1 MQRQKLNL
9 VLLDDDGFGTR
20 NLTLSIT
27 TLRLLGA
34 LFAVFLVFSTVM
46 TWGFLHYRNQE
57 SQGPDASMAALQ
69 HERARLVSKIGA
81 LEGTI
86 HRIEKFT
93 EKLESSIGVETG
105 KLNMGVGPLTE
116 QEDLG
121 EFLSRVHKL
130 PKLSAKA
137 MTRDWQR
144 GEFDEQFNE
153 KLTFKLDELY
163 EFATNLEVRVNEVY
177 ESNEDSLSYWASS
190 PSLWP
195 VKGWLTSGFGYRY
208 SPWGGNVKMHKGV
221 DIAAPIGTTVL
232 APSDGVVVFSG
243 GKGGY
248 GNTIILDHG
257 YGIKSL
263 FGHNSELFVM
273 EGDQVKRGQKI
284 SAVGS
289 TGASTGPHLH
299 YEVHVD
305 GIPTDPMNYIIE

>member
-1 MQRQKLNL
+1 MQRQKLNV

-20 NLTLSIT
+20 NLTVSVT

-34 LFAVFLVFSTVM
+34 FFAVFLVFSTVM
-46 TWGFLHYRNQE
+46 TWGFLHYRSQE
-57 SQGPDASMAALQ
+57 QQGTDASVSALQ

-86 HRIEKFT
+86 QRIEKFT

-130 PKLSAKA
+130 PKLSAGA

-144 GEFDEQFNE
+144 GEFDEHFYD
-153 KLTFKLDELY
+153 KLSFKLDELY
-163 EFATNLEVRVNEVY
+163 EFAANLEVRVNEVY

-221 DIAAPIGTTVL
+221 DIAAPIGTPVL
-232 APSDGVVVFSG
+232 APSDGVVVFAG

-248 GNTIILDHG
+248 GNAVILDHG
-257 YGIKSL
+257 YGIQTL
-263 FGHNSELFVM
+263 FGHNSQLFVS
-273 EGDQVKRGQKI
+273 EGETVKRGQKI

-289 TGASTGPHLH
+289 TGSSTGPHLH
-299 YEVHVD
+299 YEVRVD
-305 GIPTDPMNYIIE
+305 GIATDPMNYIIE

>member
-1 MQRQKLNL
+1 MQRKKFNV
-9 VLLDDDGFGTR
+9 VLLDDDGFHSQ
-20 NLTLSIT
+20 NLTLST
-27 TLRLLGA
+27 RTLRLFGA
-34 LFAVFLVFSTVM
+34 LLAVFLVFSTVM
-46 TWGFLHYRNQE
+46 TWGFLHYRNQ
-57 SQGPDASMAALQ
+57 GIKGIDADITALQ

-86 HRIEKFT
+86 QRIEKFT
-93 EKLESSIGVETG
+93 EKLESSIGVESG
-105 KLNMGVGPLTE
+105 KLQMGVGPVTE

-130 PKLSAKA
+130 PKLTAKA

-144 GEFDEQFNE
+144 GEFDEQFYD
-153 KLTFKLDELY
+153 KLSFKLDELY
-163 EFATNLEVRVNEVY
+163 EFAANLEVRVNEVY
-177 ESNEDSLSYWASS
+177 ETNENSLSYWASS

-208 SPWGGNVKMHKGV
+208 SPWGGRVKMHKGI
-221 DIAAPIGTTVL
+221 DIAAPIGTNIM

-248 GNTIILDHG
+248 GNTVIIDHG
-257 YGIKSL
+257 YGIKTL
-263 FGHNSELFVM
+263 FGHTSQLFVS
-273 EGDQVKRGQKI
+273 EGEEVRRGEKI
-284 SAVGS
+284 AAVGS
-289 TGASTGPHLH
+289 TGSSTGPHLH